1 MTITNFHEA
10 MQDLKTERPITHVI
24 TIPSGMVAE
33 QPSQGDLGLLLNRAV
48 SGLMHAACAAN
59 LVPAYIGQ
67 PSILPVEVA
76 GLAECLE
83 ASEQQN
89 LRDVAAI
96 RQLESALATAQAEN
110 ERLRGRWKGRRRS
123 RPSGTRSPVGFTR
136 ICPPMGTNQWPSFPA
151 SAVLTPW
158 RNVGMIWRT
167 PPAPPWEASSDG
179 PACSDDLAE
188 TGRAPAGLAV
198 RDGQRETARC
208 VALGGIARA

>member
-110 ERLRGRWKGRRRS
+110 ERLRGALEGAQALTAKWYAESS
-123 RPSGTRSPVGFTR
+123 R
-136 ICPPMGTNQWPSFPA
+136 IYANLPA
-151 SAVLTPW
+151 DGHKSMAVISSISRAHALEECG
-158 RNVGMIWRT
+158 NDLENASRT
-167 PPAPPWEASSDG
+167 
-179 PACSDDLAE
+179 
-188 TGRAPAGLAV
+188 
-198 RDGQRETARC
+198 
-208 VALGGIARA
+208 ALGGQQ